1 MASGKRDQTYLVT
14 DLKPLWPLNAPGYRR
29 EQYYLAK
36 GASAPKRTSA
46 RRTPERLRRE
56 RSLHV
61 IARETRAGNTVA

>member
-1 MASGKRDQTYLVT
+1 MLPDIVA
-14 DLKPLWPLNAPGYRR
+14 

-61 IARETRAGNTVA
+61 IARETRARNAVA